1 MRVAGAEEILA
12 RAAQP
17 GLYTCDIDEKKFPV
31 PTLTKATAH
40 PDSDVESEE
49 NAKLYFKMVSRKRN
63 NEAAVMAFAIV
74 TEPYLNPEWTDERNH
89 QVFGGCA
96 NPNWH
101 GHNYKLRVTVEGEL
115 DPDTGFVIDFRDLN
129 SLVDSVVI
137 KDLDHKNINLD
148 VPWMEGVIN
157 IR

>member
-1 MRVAGAEEILA
+1 MSRVRVTTDLEFS
-12 RAAQP
+12 AAHRV
-17 GLYTCDIDEKKFPV
+17 F
-31 PTLTKATAH
+31 
-40 PDSDVESEE
+40 
-49 NAKLYFKMVSRKRN
+49 
-63 NEAAVMAFAIV
+63 
-74 TEPYLNPEWTDERNH
+74 NPEWTDERNH

-148 VPWMEGVIN
+148 VPWMEGVISSAEN
-157 IR
+157 MVIAIWNRISGVLPDGVELKKLTLWENSRSYVEYTGE

>member
-1 MRVAGAEEILA
+1 MSRVRVTTDLEFS
-12 RAAQP
+12 AAHRV
-17 GLYTCDIDEKKFPV
+17 F
-31 PTLTKATAH
+31 
-40 PDSDVESEE
+40 
-49 NAKLYFKMVSRKRN
+49 
-63 NEAAVMAFAIV
+63 
-74 TEPYLNPEWTDERNH
+74 NPEWTDERNH

-148 VPWMEGVIN
+148 VPWMEGVISSAEN
-157 IR
+157 MVIAIWSRISGVLPNGVELKKLTLWENSRNYVEYTGE